1 MALSYHIPVDIRDE
15 LRSLLKKIP
24 NSKAVVFSPDLS
36 DSAYKYYLNKDGTY
50 RMDKRKYLS
59 NGKLN

>member
-1 MALSYHIPVDIRDE
+1 VEAMKVPVDIRDE

-24 NSKAVVFSPDLS
+24 NPNKVVFTPDLS
-36 DSAYKYYLNKDGTY
+36 NPVYKYYLNEDGTY

-59 NGKLN
+59 DGKLN